1 MARFSDGRRITFS
14 FHRFTAVELQNYFSS
29 RFDIEDLRDLD
40 LFHSRVMP
48 DPW

>member
-1 MARFSDGRRITFS
+1 MVGALRSA
-14 FHRFTAVELQNYFSS
+14 FTGLLAVELQNYFSS